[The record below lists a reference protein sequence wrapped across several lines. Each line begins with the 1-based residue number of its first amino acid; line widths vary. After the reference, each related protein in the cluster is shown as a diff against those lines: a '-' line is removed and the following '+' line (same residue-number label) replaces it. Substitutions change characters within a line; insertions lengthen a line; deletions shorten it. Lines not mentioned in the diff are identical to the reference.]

1 MIDAKYL
8 PLGIFLTP
16 DAEFTLPIH
25 NINKYFS
32 SLTSLPKGTSP
43 NVDIPPLVLLPL
55 IDDNVLSS
63 RHYSV
68 GFEC

>member
-16 DAEFTLPIH
+16 DAEFTLPTH

-32 SLTSLPKGTSP
+32 YLTSLPKGTSP
-43 NVDIPPLVLLPL
+43 NVDIPPLVL
-55 IDDNVLSS
+55 
-63 RHYSV
+63 
-68 GFEC
+68 